1 MFVES
6 VPGDWATL
14 LHKRVVQHN
23 IRIIAK
29 YYQRVR
35 FARFASLISQS
46 LEVRGRAAAAR
57 PQGAPVAHCDSHASP
72 LRVACVATVQQAETF
87 LSEMVT
93 TKMVYARIDRPN
105 GIVSFQRPLDANATL
120 TEWSSDIGELLK
132 LVETSCHLI
141 NKERMVHMAAK
152 KK

>member
-1 MFVES
+1 MQ
-6 VPGDWATL
+6 WACSCEAT
-14 LHKRVVQHN
+14 
-23 IRIIAK
+23 
-29 YYQRVR
+29 
-35 FARFASLISQS
+35 
-46 LEVRGRAAAAR
+46 GRACA
-57 PQGAPVAHCDSHASP
+57 P
-72 LRVACVATVQQAETF
+72 LRSSLVAPACCACVATVQQAETF